1 MPKENI
7 FGYSNIYKADKN
19 IRVAIVPCGYMDGF
33 NVKADKDMHRLI
45 DKLRYVKQALI
56 VKQLYTKINNQ
67 RCEIL
72 GKVGMYHIVANI
84 DGQEVKIN
92 DEVIFDVNPL
102 YVDSG
107 IERRYV

>member
-1 MPKENI
+1 
-7 FGYSNIYKADKN
+7 
-19 IRVAIVPCGYMDGF
+19 MDGF
-33 NVKADKDMHRLI
+33 NVKADKDMHRFI
-45 DKLRYVKQALI
+45 DKLRYVKQALT
-56 VKQLYTKINNQ
+56 VKKLYTKINNQ

-84 DGQEVKIN
+84 SGQEVKIN

-107 IERRYV
+107 IERRYI